1 MILVTCLFHEEH
13 NILPCY
19 IFLDRFLTLEKIVF
33 ILYEEQSAITAFT
46 VFRWQISQA
55 LLEPFY
61 FNPLSAI
68 FFFAA
73 VCFLLNLV
81 LLIFLCR
88 YDYYSFSIIPAVG
101 EVVAGD
107 RDSYQYLVES
117 IRRFPSQVIILLYSI
132 LRFTIHCSLFDV

>member
-1 MILVTCLFHEEH
+1 MKNF
-13 NILPCY
+13 
-19 IFLDRFLTLEKIVF
+19 
-33 ILYEEQSAITAFT
+33 SGITGT
-46 VFRWQISQA
+46 
-55 LLEPFY
+55 
-61 FNPLSAI
+61 LSAI

-81 LLIFLCR
+81 LFIFLCR

-117 IRRFPSQVIILLYSI
+117 IRRFPSQVIIHLSSTLH
-132 LRFTIHCSLFDV
+132 FTIHYNLIDV